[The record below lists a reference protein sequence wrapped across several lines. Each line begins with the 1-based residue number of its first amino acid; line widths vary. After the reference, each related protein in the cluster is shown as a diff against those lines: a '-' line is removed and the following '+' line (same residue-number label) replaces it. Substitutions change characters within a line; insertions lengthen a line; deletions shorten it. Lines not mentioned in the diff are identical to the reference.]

1 MYDNFGLPFYPIVF
15 QILMVL
21 TFALHILFV
30 NLTWGGTF
38 LSFYFNFKKEEK
50 YKNLSFTLRRSI
62 PALLSIAILLG
73 IAPLL
78 FIQTIYDYF
87 WYNSNIFSGI
97 FVLLFIFSLMAGFS
111 LVYYHYLSSK
121 NPNWAQILAFILL
134 TFSAFIMHVLN
145 VQLLQNQ
152 SWGTFWNPSS
162 LGKLHYFEIYRFLHF
177 LVPSF
182 ALTGFFLILN
192 SWYLKKKGVLEEI
205 YDFRAKL
212 GAKIFFYFTIIQALV
227 GVWWLLMIPKE
238 FKFYLNHFF
247 ILGIVLFLILL
258 YFSYKALKN
267 PFKNLFPLSI
277 LVFITVLIM
286 AINRESL
293 RVLYLKEGGF
303 SLSNYPLNIHYPSL
317 ILFLI
322 TFLLAIFVSV
332 FLITVVFKGG
342 LKEGILEED
351 NSLKIL
357 GKFSII
363 GLLLWIGIVGIFGI
377 IIYVKNL

>member
-62 PALLSIAILLG
+62 PALFSIAMLLG
-73 IAPLL
+73 VAPLL
-78 FIQTIYDYF
+78 FVQTIYDYF

-97 FVLLFIFSLMAGFS
+97 FVLLFVFSLMAGFS
-111 LVYYHYLSSK
+111 LAYYYYLSSK
-121 NPNWAQILAFILL
+121 NPNWAQILSFIFL

-145 VQLLQNQ
+145 VQLLQYQN
-152 SWGTFWNPSS
+152 WGNFWNPSS
-162 LGKLHYFEIYRFLHF
+162 LGKLNYFEIYRFFHF
-177 LVPSF
+177 LIPSF

-192 SWYLKKKGVLEEI
+192 SWYLKKKGVSEEI

-212 GAKIFFYFTIIQALV
+212 GSKIFFFFTIIQAIV
-227 GVWWLLMIPKE
+227 GIWWLLMIPKE
-238 FKFYLNHFF
+238 FKFYFNHSF
-247 ILGIVLFLILL
+247 ILGVILFLVLL
-258 YFSYKALKN
+258 HFSYKTLKD

-286 AINRESL
+286 VINRESL
-293 RVLYLKEGGF
+293 RVLYLKKWGF

-357 GKFSII
+357 GRFSII
-363 GLLLWIGIVGIFGI
+363 GLLLWIGIVGISGV